1 MPRSPEADRTLL
13 TVSVYDALKERIM
26 DQVYPPGDRLNIE
39 ALAVDLNV
47 SPTPIREAL
56 TRLAAENLV
65 AFEPYKGYRVR
76 SLLTPSDL
84 ADLMHVRRLIELDAV
99 RLAAQRIRNSDL
111 HTLQQV
117 IDESRVF
124 DEGGW
129 SEGYKQFNQLDE
141 RFHLTVLSI
150 ANNRFLTTAFQSLRV
165 HVELGRFYGHFGMID
180 HRQTCNEHERVL
192 AELAAHNPDAA
203 ADALDRHLTATE
215 RRILNLIDGGIAS
228 ASVPVATRSLT
239 GA

>member
-1 MPRSPEADRTLL
+1 MPRSPETDRTLL
-13 TVSVYDALKERIM
+13 AVSVYDALKERIM
-26 DQVYPPGDRLNIE
+26 DQVFPPGDRLNIE

-99 RLAAQRIRNSDL
+99 RLASQRVRNSDL
-111 HTLQQV
+111 HSLQQV

-129 SEGYKQFNQLDE
+129 SEGYKQFNHLDE
-141 RFHLTVLSI
+141 RFHLTILSI
-150 ANNRFLTTAFQSLRV
+150 ANNRFLTNAFQSLRV
-165 HVELGRFYGHFGMID
+165 HVELGRFYGHFGMIN
-180 HRQTCNEHERVL
+180 HRQTCNEHEMVL
-192 AELAAHNPDAA
+192 AELASRNPEAA
-203 ADALDRHLTATE
+203 ADALERHLSATE
-215 RRILNLIDGGIAS
+215 RRILNLIDSGIHPTAEP
-228 ASVPVATRSLT
+228 AATRGLN
-239 GA
+239 GV